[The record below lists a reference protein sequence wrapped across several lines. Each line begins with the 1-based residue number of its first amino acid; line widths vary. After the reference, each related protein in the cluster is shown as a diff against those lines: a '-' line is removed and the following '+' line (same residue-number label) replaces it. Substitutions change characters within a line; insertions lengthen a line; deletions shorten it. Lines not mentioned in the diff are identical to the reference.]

1 MVLTRTGSARS
12 TLSMMQRKATRY
24 QKYLNLASVFL
35 IVTSTIIIFMSV
47 VLLEF
52 YYLKTLHFWSVY
64 FYVAPVLM
72 ICMGVYKFVVSFYG
86 FSISNTENRGLL
98 TVFAV
103 LMVVGFLAQLG
114 SIFTAIEVRTAIV
127 LSDYGGVNYIETLQ
141 KYGEDSSVTADWDK
155 LQTEQRCC
163 GGLNELSGYED
174 YRNTPIGANNSVPDS
189 CCFHVTER
197 CGQGIFQRPKD
208 SIRNSIWTTGCITAL
223 KYRLENEVARIMVV
237 YAGVSVLI
245 ALVELIAVVLTCAY
259 IAQITRRR
267 LREEMV
273 WNSVH
278 NAADD
283 MDHREAA
290 KALNPSVEHE
300 TVC

>member
-35 IVTSTIIIFMSV
+35 IVTSTIVIFMSV

-52 YYLKTLHFWSVY
+52 YYLKTLHFWSIY

-98 TVFAV
+98 AVFAV
-103 LMVVGFLAQLG
+103 LMVIGFLAQLA

-141 KYGEDSSVTADWDK
+141 KYGVDATVTADWDK

-189 CCFHVTER
+189 CCFLVTER

-245 ALVELIAVVLTCAY
+245 ALVELIAVVLTSAY
-259 IAQITRRR
+259 IAQISRRR
-267 LREEMV
+267 TREEMV
-273 WNSVH
+273 WNSVR
-278 NAADD
+278 NADD
-283 MDHREAA
+283 IDHREAA